1 MLYDKWER
9 IFRSHLSFIGEHNA
23 AIFVLPKLKK
33 SYRAESARLAKPKKA
48 EFTRVN
54 EHFEG
59 EHNTAI
65 FVLPKLKKNR
75 IGRRVQGS
83 RREKNRSLLDV
94 NEDFSHKHNA
104 ASFVLPKPK
113 KSYRAESARLAK
125 PKKAEFTRVNEHFE
139 GEHNAAIFVL
149 YGFYLREFIRI
160 LAFTNAIARIR
171 LISISLSA
179 W

>member
-1 MLYDKWER
+1 MGT
-9 IFRSHLSFIGEHNA
+9 SCSFP
-23 AIFVLPKLKK
+23 FVV
-33 SYRAESARLAKPKKA
+33 S
-48 EFTRVN
+48 
-54 EHFEG
+54 
-59 EHNTAI
+59 
-65 FVLPKLKKNR
+65 
-75 IGRRVQGS
+75 VQGS

-104 ASFVLPKPK
+104 AIFVLPKPK

-149 YGFYLREFIRI
+149 QNLKNRIGRRVQGSRREKNRSLLDVNEDFSHKHNAAIFVLYGFYLSEFIRI

-179 W
+179 WWGF